1 MQAKLSWEARRRAH
15 LPWQVNMLLLHG
27 LVSITASAV
36 SDGCPL
42 LTAGGF
48 VFQERQDHGAWRGSV
63 QLAWQAGTMV
73 TISFHTNAE
82 ITKSEHAMIVRASPR
97 TTVLQLLGL
106 GPPDKALHLEGAGGC
121 WQNRADM
128 CTADVTCER
137 ADSPS
142 PPPSAPHPSFPP
154 PYRLSITPRV
164 VSTTCHS
171 VQLAWDS
178 PLPPDQVSEYLVQYA
193 EAPHFH
199 AETMK
204 NAFEVPALEQGTAYH
219 FQIGYRVSGDDIWSQ
234 PGKATEVAT
243 SSVDRGPSL
252 PINVG
257 HSTGGCTSLR
267 LGLPEFGKCSPSEY
281 LSVDWRVARTDNW
294 KVVMDRIDVG
304 DLPSNILSVD
314 QLDSRSRYEFRVKLH
329 QVATDGGRVIEGP
342 STGALLV
349 DMRSNELRQVS
360 LTRLPLLAAS
370 KLTFRPSRSFR
381 LRKRRQQARHP
392 SVSFCQRYQSVGQ
405 VFRCDCFTL
414 IVGCTRDGLPC
425 LRTASGASTTS
436 LSWRTCAAW
445 LARCPHLAHP
455 ASTPL
460 MR

>member
-1 MQAKLSWEARRRAH
+1 MHMRMH
-15 LPWQVNMLLLHG
+15 MHMLLLHG
-27 LVSITASAV
+27 LVPIMASAV
-36 SDGCPL
+36 SGSCPL
-42 LTAGGF
+42 LSAGGF
-48 VFQERQDHGAWRGSV
+48 VFDERQDNGAWRGSM
-63 QLAWQAGTMV
+63 QLAWQAGAVV

-82 ITKSEHAMIVRASPR
+82 VTKLEHAMIVRASPR

-106 GPPDKALHLEGAGGC
+106 GPPDKALHLEGVGGC

-142 PPPSAPHPSFPP
+142 PPPSAPLPSIPP
-154 PYRLSITPRV
+154 PYRHSITPRV
-164 VSTTCHS
+164 VSTTCHT

-193 EAPHFH
+193 EEPHFH

-204 NAFEVPALEQGTAYH
+204 NAFAVPTLAQGTTYH
-219 FQIGYRVSGDDIWSQ
+219 FHIAYRVSGDEVWSQ
-234 PGKATEVAT
+234 PGGAVEVAT
-243 SSVDRGPSL
+243 SSVDRDQASL

-281 LSVDWRVARTDNW
+281 LSVDWRVARAENW

-304 DLPSNILSVD
+304 DLPNNILSVD
-314 QLDSRSRYEFRVKLH
+314 QLDSLSRYEFRVKLH
-329 QVATDGGRVIEGP
+329 QAATDGGRVIEGP

-360 LTRLPLLAAS
+360 LDAIAS
-370 KLTFRPSRSFR
+370 
-381 LRKRRQQARHP
+381 A
-392 SVSFCQRYQSVGQ
+392 
-405 VFRCDCFTL
+405 
-414 IVGCTRDGLPC
+414 
-425 LRTASGASTTS
+425 
-436 LSWRTCAAW
+436 
-445 LARCPHLAHP
+445 
-455 ASTPL
+455 
-460 MR
+460 